1 MVARVYEES
10 GLTTTGIVLIEEH
23 AQRAK
28 PPRMLAVPFFFGNA
42 LGEPDNPEY
51 QHKVLQATFDLLNR
65 DHGPVLEQLPVNMV
79 PDVMK
84 QGSEVE
90 PKEPEE
96 LDAADELTSLRA
108 YYEQWVSTRKGRT
121 AVGLS
126 GVPQRRFRGV
136 IRFLES
142 YLAGEEADLRERP
155 EDTSV
160 HQYVRYCVDD
170 LKAFYYEA
178 RMAQRPDGADHDIH
192 DWFWSNTA
200 TGALCMALAKKM
212 RNDDDEAA
220 KAVAFGIA
228 R

>member
-1 MVARVYEES
+1 MS
-10 GLTTTGIVLIEEH
+10 GGASTPIPGSDQI
-23 AQRAK
+23 
-28 PPRMLAVPFFFGNA
+28 PR
-42 LGEPDNPEY
+42 
-51 QHKVLQATFDLLNR
+51 K
-65 DHGPVLEQLPVNMV
+65 
-79 PDVMK
+79 
-84 QGSEVE
+84 
-90 PKEPEE
+90 
-96 LDAADELTSLRA
+96 
-108 YYEQWVSTRKGRT
+108 
-121 AVGLS
+121 LS
-126 GVPQRRFRGV
+126 SWQRRPTLENV
-136 IRFLES
+136 LKIRHF
-142 YLAGEEADLRERP
+142 
-155 EDTSV
+155 